1 MSSPIYYEV
10 NLSANFVIPEATV
23 FDVVPIDFV
32 LGSVN
37 QGNYTGTIKLTDIL
51 NNTSFNFYRIGYL
64 EATIKPE
71 DFKVN
76 VNGIADVPADNINIR
91 IVSYNYEYFNT
102 LLLGTSQ
109 NSLVSPGG
117 GATAIP
123 LQIDMNQLPITQ
135 KLTIAIRADYF

>member
-1 MSSPIYYEV
+1 MSSSIYYEV

-37 QGNYTGTIKLTDIL
+37 QGNYTGTIDVTGIL
-51 NNTSFNFYRIGYL
+51 NDISLNYYRIGYL
-64 EATIKPE
+64 EALIKPQKY
-71 DFKVN
+71 KVKI
-76 VNGIADVPADNINIR
+76 NGTDTAVDNINVR

-109 NSLVSPGG
+109 NSLVSPGDG
-117 GATAIP
+117 SVAIP